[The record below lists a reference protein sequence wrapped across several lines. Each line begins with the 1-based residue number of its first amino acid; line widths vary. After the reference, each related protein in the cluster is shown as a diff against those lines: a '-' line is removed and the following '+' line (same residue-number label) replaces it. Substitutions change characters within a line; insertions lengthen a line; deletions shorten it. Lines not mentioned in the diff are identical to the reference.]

1 MKRNL
6 KLYQSE
12 NHKPF
17 KPDSSER
24 AKSKIEKF
32 LDQQSHG
39 LIPRAYN
46 YQGLRDFLS
55 HADLCMFD
63 NGVRPLN
70 PADLVKTVLFD
81 ERIDNQASNMFM
93 SRNWQGYEDYPP
105 RGSAEYT
112 GLLDCKECYEKL
124 VQVVSLSLLHFLNLC
139 LYLIYFFFQ
148 KSSQT

>member
-1 MKRNL
+1 MTTTLTTPRYNFSITTPHLRWDPKFMKRNL

-17 KPDSSER
+17 KPDSSGS

-55 HADLCMFD
+55 HADLYMFD
-63 NGVRPLN
+63 NGVRSLN

-81 ERIDNQASNMFM
+81 EIIHR
-93 SRNWQGYEDYPP
+93 R
-105 RGSAEYT
+105 
-112 GLLDCKECYEKL
+112 LLIGHL
-124 VQVVSLSLLHFLNLC
+124 VC
-139 LYLIYFFFQ
+139 
-148 KSSQT
+148 